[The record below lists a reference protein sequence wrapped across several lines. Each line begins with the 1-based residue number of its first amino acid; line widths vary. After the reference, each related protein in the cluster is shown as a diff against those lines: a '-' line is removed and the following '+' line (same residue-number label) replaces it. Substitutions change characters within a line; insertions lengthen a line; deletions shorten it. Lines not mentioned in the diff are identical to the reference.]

1 MGVEDGRGATGWRT
15 PRQRCERRRR
25 LRLNVVDL
33 TDGVMELPPQLV
45 EELGVGLHEVP
56 EGLDLRFALLFI
68 QVQHRN
74 ATLIPIRVGEDINPD
89 TSGLNSDRQPRFQIS
104 EDDGGEKRKGRW
116 TGEGEDVRC
125 GQDCAQKT
133 VSLSTLLLFRTILM

>member
-15 PRQRCERRRR
+15 PGQRCERRRR

-33 TDGVMELPPQLV
+33 ADGVMELPPQLV
-45 EELGVGLHEVP
+45 EELGVGLHE
-56 EGLDLRFALLFI
+56 
-68 QVQHRN
+68 VQHRN